1 MNPLASSPPSSR
13 VLDPELE
20 LDAAL
25 ARADLRAPLVALT
38 FAAKV
43 APAEALIAGHEGDA
57 WVFAP
62 ASGLECGGIGV
73 VRALEASGPE
83 RFEAV
88 QRQAE
93 RLFREIE
100 TAGGDGESEAPRL
113 FGGFAFQT
121 GGTKSALWSRFGE
134 ARFVLPRVS
143 YVRRGQRATLTLTL
157 ERREVESRELRRAAA
172 AELVR
177 ARELVAEQPPETP
190 RSSPLSVPPVRDD
203 HDAAFAE
210 WSRLVEAIRAAIAEG
225 QFEKVVLARRV
236 ELAVAAL
243 DPASVL
249 SHLRAQ
255 APECTRFL
263 LRVGASAFVG
273 AAPERLLRKSGREL
287 ETEAVAGSI
296 KAGNAGELSRL
307 LESKKDLA
315 EHEMVVRGIKQAL
328 APVSAEIDAPL
339 RPESYKLRHVT
350 HLRTPIRAL
359 LNEDRH
365 VLSLVARLH
374 PTPAV
379 GGLPTA
385 PAVDWIAAHERDERG
400 WYAGPIGWF
409 DAAGDGEFAVA
420 LRSGVLEQE
429 RAHLYVGAGI
439 VRDSRPAEE
448 FAETE
453 WKLAALAGALGVGS

>member
-1 MNPLASSPPSSR
+1 MNPLVSPSPSLFETDR
-13 VLDPELE
+13 ELE
-20 LDAAL
+20 LEAAL
-25 ARADLRAPLVALT
+25 ARADQSSELVAVS
-38 FAAKV
+38 FDARV
-43 APAEALIAGHEGDA
+43 APAEALIAGSGEDA

-62 ASGLECGGIGV
+62 ASGLECAGLGV

-83 RFEAV
+83 RFEAI
-88 QRQAE
+88 QQQAS
-93 RLFREIE
+93 RLFRAIG
-100 TAGGDGESEAPRL
+100 TAGADTESETPRL
-113 FGGFAFQT
+113 FGGFAFQS
-121 GGTKSALWSRFGE
+121 GGTESALWRPFGE

-143 YVRRGQRATLTLTL
+143 YVRHEGRATLTLTL
-157 ERREVESRELRRAAA
+157 ERRELESKELRRVAFL
-172 AELVR
+172 ELAR
-177 ARELVAEQPPETP
+177 ARALLERTP
-190 RSSPLSVPPVRDD
+190 SDAPRSVPPSAPPRAENG
-203 HDAAFAE
+203 AAFAE
-210 WSRLVEAIRAAIAEG
+210 WSALVEAIRQAIAEG
-225 QFEKVVLARRV
+225 RFEKVVLARRV
-236 ELAVAAL
+236 ELELSAR

-263 LRVGASAFVG
+263 LRVGTSSFCG
-273 AAPERLLRKSGREL
+273 AAPERLVRKKGREL

-296 KAGNAGELSRL
+296 KAGNAGELLRL

-328 APVSAEIDAPL
+328 SPLSAEIEAPP
-339 RPESYKLRHVT
+339 RPESYRLRHVT
-350 HLRTPIRAL
+350 HLRTPIRAR
-359 LNEDRH
+359 LNDDRH
-365 VLSLVARLH
+365 VVSLVARLH

-379 GGLPTA
+379 GGLPSA
-385 PAVDWIAAHERDERG
+385 AAVEWIATHERDERG

-409 DAAGDGEFAVA
+409 DAACDGEFAVA
-420 LRSGVLEQE
+420 LRSGVLEPG